1 MLKIA
6 VFTLKCLNQKA
17 AKAVGAGVWDES
29 PHQTLM
35 LTPPS
40 VKQLLMR
47 LFGGKLLLSPLQL
60 REED

>member
-1 MLKIA
+1 M
-6 VFTLKCLNQKA
+6 
-17 AKAVGAGVWDES
+17 GDES

-35 LTPPS
+35 LTLPS
-40 VKQLLMR
+40 EKCLLMR

>member
-6 VFTLKCLNQKA
+6 VFTFTCLNEKA
-17 AKAVGAGVWDES
+17 AKAVGASVLDES

-35 LTPPS
+35 LTLPAE
-40 VKQLLMR
+40 KCLLMR

-60 REED
+60 REEG